1 MTAAPAAGRVGVG
14 PAAAARG
21 DAGATGAAG
30 NGSRAATGPA
40 AAGTHPDVRVVR
52 RRLGPG
58 PRTRLSF
65 WVGPALLLAIWVVGS
80 KAGFI
85 SPAVLTAP
93 WDVVKEF
100 GDQWAHHDLLGNI
113 GTSLRRSALG
123 LVLGV
128 LGGVV
133 LAVVSGLFRVG
144 EALIDGPIQ
153 IKRSIPT
160 LALIPL
166 FVAWFGIGEGMKVTT
181 IALITM
187 IPIYVNTHNALRSID
202 GRYAELSE
210 TLDIRRGEFVRHVVL
225 PGALPGFLLGLRFAV
240 TVSLL
245 GLVVV
250 EQFNSESGIGH
261 VMTLAQ
267 EYGQTSVIVVGLV
280 IYGVFGFVADTAVRL
295 IERKALTWRRTLEG

>member
-1 MTAAPAAGRVGVG
+1 VTAATAAARVDVARSAAAPA
-14 PAAAARG
+14 PE
-21 DAGATGAAG
+21 GA
-30 NGSRAATGPA
+30 
-40 AAGTHPDVRVVR
+40 HPDVRVVR

-58 PRTRLSF
+58 RRTRLSL
-65 WVGPALLLAIWVVGS
+65 WVGPALLLVLWVVGS
-80 KAGFI
+80 AAGFI

-100 GDQWAHHDLLGNI
+100 GDQWANHDLLGNI
-113 GTSLRRSALG
+113 GTSLRRAALG
-123 LVLGV
+123 LALGV
-128 LGGVV
+128 LAGVV
-133 LAVVSGLFRVG
+133 LAVVSGLFRTG

-166 FVAWFGIGEGMKVTT
+166 FVAWFGIGEEMKVTT

-187 IPIYVNTHNALRSID
+187 IPIYVNTHNALRGID

-210 TLDIRRGEFVRHVVL
+210 TLDIRRGEFVRHVIL

-250 EQFNSESGIGH
+250 EQYNSDAGIGH
-261 VMTLAQ
+261 MMTLAQ

-295 IERKALTWRRTLEG
+295 TERKALTWRRTLEG